1 MAEITDTGKVWM
13 RGSATTSFAIKVDNK
28 VFVPG
33 GEPHQNIDFWVTDEY
48 LCVDIHDKEFNKRW
62 GRKFSL
68 NLESKHPAT
77 LFNGF
82 NKTKHADIKVIHFE
96 DPGVEECTIYGENY
110 INKKVGGLNRDDFWK
125 LVGME
130 D

>member
-33 GEPHQNIDFWVTDEY
+33 EKTHQNIDFWINGEY
-48 LCVDIHDKEFNKRW
+48 LCVDIHDKESSKRL
-62 GRKFSL
+62 GRRFSL
-68 NLESKHPAT
+68 NMEAKHPAT

-82 NKTKHADIKVIHFE
+82 DKTKHADVKVIHFE
-96 DPGVEECTIYGENY
+96 DAGVEEFSISGKSYIDKKAGELGRN
-110 INKKVGGLNRDDFWK
+110 DFWK
-125 LVGME
+125 LGGFK